1 MDFRSS
7 RTVRAKK
14 NVIKDSYD
22 AVHNALMHC
31 KLQEKNATITIIVYL
46 NNPFQ
51 DSTQHMTN
59 FLIKDMARSFS

>member
-7 RTVRAKK
+7 CTVRAKE
-14 NVIKDSYD
+14 NVIKDSYGT
-22 AVHNALMHC
+22 VHNALMHC
-31 KLQEKNATITIIVYL
+31 KLQDKNATITIIVYL

-51 DSTQHMTN
+51 DSRQRMTN